1 MYLPNC
7 TCSGHLWRADCY
19 LGVKSS
25 SLAVSDAFDNG
36 HRQVIIVTKVYPGS
50 LMPHEHFTPN
60 VYQLSIGDNTFLY
73 SDINTPAGTSMC
85 LVWLLGVA
93 KKAIDMQMTL
103 MKMKVILIGLLKPIR
118 LIMAWLTNQIL

>member
-1 MYLPNC
+1 
-7 TCSGHLWRADCY
+7 
-19 LGVKSS
+19 
-25 SLAVSDAFDNG
+25 
-36 HRQVIIVTKVYPGS
+36 
-50 LMPHEHFTPN
+50 MPHEYFTPN